1 LSLLLSPNYIAR
13 HLAPGETIAYPT
25 EGVWG
30 LGCRPDDQQAVE
42 KILLL
47 KGRSWTKGL
56 ILVASEL
63 DQLTPYI
70 ASISEQQ
77 KLSIREFWP
86 GAVTFLITKTDSVPT
101 WISGISD
108 KVAVR
113 VSNHPTVIEL
123 CNELGGPLVST
134 SANPAGEIAAESAA
148 AVVQYFGT
156 KINYICEGELGGQK
170 GASEIRDLETGA
182 LLRAAII

>member
-1 LSLLLSPNYIAR
+1 MSLLLSSNYIAR
-13 HLAPGETIAYPT
+13 HLASGETIAYPT

-77 KLSIREFWP
+77 SLLLQEFWP
-86 GAVTFLITKTDSVPT
+86 GAVTFLITKTDRVPA
-101 WISGISD
+101 WISGTSD

-148 AVVQYFGT
+148 AVVRYFGT
-156 KINYICEGELGGQK
+156 KINYICEGELGGHK